1 MIVES
6 DGECTANSNARLL
19 KLRLARQYIA
29 EFGLTPGRALKL
41 MSKQGD
47 PRYIA
52 PAERPSEDQL
62 KHQRRNMNNIIPIHA
77 LELCAHSWT
86 MPTAMLLF

>member
-47 PRYIA
+47 PRYI
-52 PAERPSEDQL
+52 PPVERHSEDQL
-62 KHQRRNMNNIIPIHA
+62 NTNARK
-77 LELCAHSWT
+77 
-86 MPTAMLLF
+86 